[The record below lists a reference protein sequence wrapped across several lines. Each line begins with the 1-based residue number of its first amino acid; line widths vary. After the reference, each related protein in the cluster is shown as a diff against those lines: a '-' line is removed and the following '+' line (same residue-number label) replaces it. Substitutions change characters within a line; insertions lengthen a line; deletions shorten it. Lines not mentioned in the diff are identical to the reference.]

1 MVKKYIEQNA
11 VIEAIKV
18 FGKNAIEAGK
28 KQLDTVDDIVA
39 LINVIEEMPCDKVQS
54 FDKQQLELIH
64 KALRHYSAYGEEK
77 EILEQIENICEL
89 MNIIDE
95 EN

>member
-1 MVKKYIEQNA
+1 
-11 VIEAIKV
+11 
-18 FGKNAIEAGK
+18 
-28 KQLDTVDDIVA
+28 
-39 LINVIEEMPCDKVQS
+39 MPCDKVQS